1 MFDFFFFFP
10 LRKNS
15 VLLGGK
21 KHLLATMSSVE
32 FSKPHLIAKSEWIQ
46 QMSNKHQ
53 AQVFGL
59 QGDPTSPFWR
69 RSALGFFWKEW
80 C

>member
-10 LRKNS
+10 SVKNS

-32 FSKPHLIAKSEWIQ
+32 FSKPPLIAKSEWIQ
-46 QMSNKHQ
+46 
-53 AQVFGL
+53 
-59 QGDPTSPFWR
+59 
-69 RSALGFFWKEW
+69 
-80 C
+80 